1 MIEISKEL
9 LSEVLNCDVDKYT
22 IVSSSEITQIRIWK
36 KDAEMW
42 DYRSCDIHHL
52 AHKCKEWAINK
63 GYVLRICYVLENDT
77 RELCFVET
85 TLLKSDQYLSDYY
98 DMDSN
103 TEVEAIIKAC
113 EWILKEIK
121 K

>member
-22 IVSSSEITQIRIWK
+22 IVSSTEITQIRIWK

-42 DYRSCDIHHL
+42 DYRSYDIYHL
-52 AHKCKEWAINK
+52 AHKCKEWARDKYDITISSSLYKNYAKSWDISNNK
-63 GYVLRICYVLENDT
+63 SYTAD
-77 RELCFVET
+77 
-85 TLLKSDQYLSDYY
+85 
-98 DMDSN
+98 
-103 TEVEAIIKAC
+103 TEVEAIIKAS